1 MIWILKLKLRFYIH
15 NLVLLMMKIEEWGGE
30 EGDIVCNEFG

>member
-1 MIWILKLKLRFYIH
+1 MIWSLKLRLRFYITQSCFI
-15 NLVLLMMKIEEWGGE
+15 NDEVEEWGGE